1 MQLTRVV
8 EWLSPCHIVR
18 AYPPNPVVRPYC
30 VVEYMSSAPSRNVRS
45 SHQLP
50 CGPTR
55 TLRLAHLALGSNRPA
70 GSSRQ
75 PVVVNERFCGCLEQ
89 DCSSRPLIVVL
100 RKSYRFRRARDL
112 RGGACSHSK
121 ARHAAFFARARHPHA
136 HMRLVVRPWLLAT
149 VWCVA
154 GRRSQAYCGGRACD
168 CFILS
173 CSMCPMLPAN

>member
-1 MQLTRVV
+1 MIRTP
-8 EWLSPCHIVR
+8 LSRCSRRPAGLCR
-18 AYPPNPVVRPYC
+18 FGWSPVC
-30 VVEYMSSAPSRNVRS
+30 S

-100 RKSYRFRRARDL
+100 GKSYRFRRARDL

-121 ARHAAFFARARHPHA
+121 ARHAAFFFARARHPHA

-154 GRRSQAYCGGRACD
+154 GCRSQAYCGGRACD
-168 CFILS
+168 CFIFKLQYVS
-173 CSMCPMLPAN
+173 YASSKLV